1 MRMSRRAKG
10 IIALGVS
17 ALVLATG
24 CSRGEEADTA
34 ESAAAST
41 AATNEGAENSTAS
54 ESLVIG
60 TSLPLSGP
68 LQAFGTSLQLGYQQ
82 AVDEVNGAG
91 GLVVGDSTYQV
102 ELKVQDNASD
112 GNKASE
118 QVKSLVLDDGALAL
132 LGPATPPITIPVS
145 VAAEQLQIPL
155 ISTITP
161 IRAWLGANPEGW
173 KWSYDVFFDEVQMTQ
188 TQFQASDLIDTNK
201 KIALFTDQEEDG
213 VVMGGLWEETAP
225 GAGYE
230 VVYRGEFPVGNTNF
244 SQQVKEAKA
253 SGADIVIA
261 QVIPP
266 DGISLLREM
275 KAQSWQPKAV
285 FVEKAGNTGGYPVLS
300 EGLADGVMAANWF
313 AEGMGLPM
321 EAEFIAQYK
330 EQLGGVNSDLGSVVY
345 GYSIAKVLLAAFTA
359 AGTTEAAAVNEAI
372 AATNME
378 TPAGQISFDAQHV
391 SAQPAVQTQWVGSD
405 MVLVMNAD
413 GTAASNAIATPIPGL
428 K

>member
-1 MRMSRRAKG
+1 MRMSRRTSGA
-10 IIALGVS
+10 IALAVS

-24 CSRGEEADTA
+24 CSRGEDAETA
-34 ESAAAST
+34 ESAATTSSASEES
-41 AATNEGAENSTAS
+41 AAAEGG

-60 TSLPLSGP
+60 TSLPLTGP

-82 AVDEVNGAG
+82 AIDEVNASG
-91 GLVVGDSTYQV
+91 GLAVGDTTYQV
-102 ELKVQDNASD
+102 ELKVEDNASD

-118 QVKSLVLDDGALAL
+118 QVKSLVLDDGAAAL

-145 VAAEQLQIPL
+145 VAAEQLQVPL

-188 TQFQASDLIDTNK
+188 TQFQASDLIETNK

-244 SQQVKEAKA
+244 TQQVKEAKE
-253 SGADIVIA
+253 SGAEIVIA

-275 KAQSWQPKAV
+275 KSQAWQPKAV
-285 FVEKAGNTGGYPVLS
+285 FIEKAGNTGGYPGLS

-321 EAEFIAQYK
+321 ESDFIAQYK
-330 EQLGGVNSDLGSVVY
+330 DQLGGVNSDLGCVIY

-359 AGTTEAAAVNEAI
+359 AGTTDPAAVNEAI
-372 AATNME
+372 AATDME
-378 TPAGQISFDAQHV
+378 TPAGQVTFDAQHA
-391 SAQPAVQTQWVGSD
+391 SAQAAVQTQWVGTD

-413 GTAASNAIATPIPGL
+413 GSAGPNAIVTPIPGL